1 MQVLRAAK
9 SIDVALGNCY
19 RLLKQG
25 GKLIIGEVTDK
36 IKDVNLVSEE
46 LPRWWLTKD
55 DRKEKALLTEDS
67 WITRLQSAGFTGP
80 DYAVATKDSYGIPNI
95 SMMVSTKPAMRN
107 ESIRLRKLMI
117 VMEQSSGVVEM
128 LVDAIQGCYLDSHV
142 QIECTTLKEAAAM
155 AAREQLATPEL
166 GIVSLIEYEKPTF
179 ARCTQEDFEAI
190 RALIMKSSRLFWV
203 AGSATADGIRDPL
216 SCAISGLLRA
226 AKSEEPR
233 LRLHELHLRR
243 RPLSEL
249 ADAARMISRVV
260 EDAYASTN
268 EESYEDEIL
277 EIEGVLSIPRLV
289 DDEALNGTIQTLERV
304 PLPDLQ
310 YFNQRDRP
318 MKLTIGRPGL
328 LNSLHFVDDD
338 STYSELSDYHIEVEV
353 RANAVNTRSV
363 ITPRPP
369 SYEPERL
376 KFSSDV
382 DVALGH
388 ASRLGLG
395 IDAAGVVQN
404 VGSKVRRLKIGD
416 RVAFS
421 KVGAISNVV
430 RVHGDLPQLLP
441 ENMSFEDG
449 ASIPFVFMT
458 AYRSLVEVAQLSN
471 GEFVLIHFS
480 AGGKFRPSIVN
491 GLRIFRF
498 LSNKEV

>member
-1 MQVLRAAK
+1 MQVLQAAK
-9 SIDVALGNCY
+9 SIDVALVNCY

-36 IKDVNLVSEE
+36 IKDVNLVSEA

-55 DRKEKALLTEDS
+55 DRKEKPLLTDDS
-67 WITRLQSAGFTGP
+67 WITLLQSAGFTGP
-80 DYAVATKDSYGIPNI
+80 DFAVATKDSYGIPSI

-107 ESIRLRKLMI
+107 ESIRHRKLMI
-117 VMEQSSGVVEM
+117 VMEQSSGLAQK
-128 LVDAIQGCYLDSHV
+128 LVNAIQGCYLDSHV

-155 AAREQLATPEL
+155 ATREELAKPEL

-190 RALIMKSSRLFWV
+190 RALIMKSSRLFWIT
-203 AGSATADGIRDPL
+203 GSAAADGIRDPL

-243 RPLSEL
+243 RPLPEL
-249 ADAARMISRVV
+249 ADAARMIFRVV
-260 EDAYASTN
+260 EDAYTSTN
-268 EESYEDEIL
+268 EEVYEDEIL
-277 EIEGVLSIPRLV
+277 EIEGVLSIPRLL
-289 DDEALNGTIQTLERV
+289 DDGALNETIQTLDRV

-318 MKLTIGRPGL
+318 IKLTIARPGL
-328 LNSLHFVDDD
+328 LNSLHFVDDE
-338 STYSELSDYHIEVEV
+338 STYSELLDDHIEVEV
-353 RANAVNTRSV
+353 RANAVNTRLV
-363 ITPRPP
+363 TTRYPP
-369 SYEPERL
+369 PYEPERL

-382 DVALGH
+382 EVALGH
-388 ASRLGLG
+388 VSRLGLG
-395 IDAAGVVQN
+395 IDAAGVVRS
-404 VGSKVRRLKIGD
+404 VGSRVRRLRIGD
-416 RVAFS
+416 RVAFP

-480 AGGKFRPSIVN
+480 AGGKFEPSIVTT
-491 GLRIFRF
+491 
-498 LSNKEV
+498 

>member
-95 SMMVSTKPAMRN
+95 STMVSTKPAMRN

-117 VMEQSSGVVEM
+117 VMEQSSEVVEM

-203 AGSATADGIRDPL
+203 TGSATADGIRDPL

-268 EESYEDEIL
+268 EEIYEDEIL

-289 DDEALNGTIQTLERV
+289 DDEALNGTIQNLERV

-318 MKLTIGRPGL
+318 MKLTVGRPGL

-338 STYSELSDYHIEVEV
+338 STYSELSDDHIEVEV

-421 KVGAISNVV
+421 KAGAISNVV

-491 GLRIFRF
+491 SLRIFRF